1 VTDGGKQNVKRVL
14 VIENDPEAP
23 VGLLGR
29 IMEEQ
34 RIAYDVVQAGRSEI
48 PDTADTYAA
57 LIVLG
62 GPQHVGDDESYPYFV
77 AEEALIR
84 DSIVK
89 DIAYLGICLGGQLL
103 AHALGAAVEPHR
115 MFEAGFSRVE
125 LTSEGLSDPLYR
137 SLPRTQLVFQW
148 HVDAFA
154 LPQSATLLA
163 TGADTPYQAFRYGA
177 KAYGLQYH
185 IEMLPETF
193 AFWLQADSRELEE
206 ALGPDA
212 IPRLH
217 DDWENHYTSYCRQ
230 SAIMFGNFLR
240 LAGFPA
246 PPKLSVSRE
255 LETVQQVQY
264 DSI

>member
-1 VTDGGKQNVKRVL
+1 MKRVL

-23 VGLLGR
+23 VGLVGR
-29 IMEEQ
+29 MMQEHQ
-34 RIAYDVVQAGRSEI
+34 IAYDVIQAGRSEI
-48 PDTADTYAA
+48 PETADTYAA

-84 DSIVK
+84 DTIGK
-89 DIAYLGICLGGQLL
+89 DVAYLGICLGGQLL
-103 AHALGAAVEPHR
+103 AHTLGAAVGPHR

-125 LTSEGLSDPLYR
+125 LTSVGASDPLYR
-137 SLPRTQLVFQW
+137 GLPRTQLVFQW
-148 HVDAFA
+148 HVDAFT

-163 TGADTPYQAFRYGA
+163 TGTDTPYQAFRYGA

-217 DDWENHYTSYCRQ
+217 NDWENYYTSYCRQ

-240 LAGFPA
+240 SAGFPA
-246 PPKLSVSRE
+246 PPRLSMSRE
-255 LETVQQVQY
+255 LETVRQVRY

>member
-1 VTDGGKQNVKRVL
+1 MKRVL

-23 VGLLGR
+23 VGLVGR

-103 AHALGAAVEPHR
+103 AHALGAAVGPHR

-137 SLPRTQLVFQW
+137 GLPRTQLVFQW

-246 PPKLSVSRE
+246 PPSSLCHGNWRQSSRYSMIR
-255 LETVQQVQY
+255 Y
-264 DSI
+264 DSINR

>member
-1 VTDGGKQNVKRVL
+1 MKRVL

-23 VGLLGR
+23 VGLVGR
-29 IMEEQ
+29 MMEEHQ
-34 RIAYDVVQAGRSEI
+34 IAYDVIQAGRSEI
-48 PDTADTYAA
+48 PETADTYAA

-84 DSIVK
+84 DTIGK
-89 DIAYLGICLGGQLL
+89 DMAYLGICLGGQLL
-103 AHALGAAVEPHR
+103 AHALGAAVGPHR

-125 LTSEGLSDPLYR
+125 LTSVGASDPLYR
-137 SLPRTQLVFQW
+137 GLPRTQLVFQW
-148 HVDAFA
+148 HVDAFT

-163 TGADTPYQAFRYGA
+163 TGIDTPYQAFRYGP

-193 AFWLQADSRELEE
+193 AFWLQADRRDLEA

-212 IPRLH
+212 ISRLH
-217 DDWENHYTSYCRQ
+217 LDWESHYSSYCQ
-230 SAIMFGNFLR
+230 ESANMFGNFLR
-240 LAGFPA
+240 IAGLSPA
-246 PPKLSVSRE
+246 PLA
-255 LETVQQVQY
+255 L
-264 DSI
+264 